1 MNFIFF
7 NFYLCGSCV
16 SCAFGVC
23 IVFYVYMGQVP
34 EIKPMMIADS
44 GLSRAEN
51 RLVLTD
57 ISDRAA
63 AV

>member
-1 MNFIFF
+1 M
-7 NFYLCGSCV
+7 CV
-16 SCAFGVC
+16 WCVYY
-23 IVFYVYMGQVP
+23 VFYVYMGQVP
-34 EIKPMMIADS
+34 EIKLMMIADS